1 MPVPSFNKYFKT
13 GCVRKKCFN
22 SSSNHMHL
30 GKDLL
35 TLLSAF
41 PHPRFLWWALATLN
55 SPQPSFTGDTISIFQ
70 RWSKAIQQVALQL
83 RKHCSGNLRLPH
95 RLQASSE
102 NYRSGANRPPSWR
115 IFGSRYSDD
124 FIFNIYF
131 YFTSF
136 VELSAYILDK
146 REVLK
151 KMPNGSAQSV
161 QWTRN
166 HSWIHLHVH
175 VGNWIKL
182 SI

>member
-1 MPVPSFNKYFKT
+1 MLFLDPW
-13 GCVRKKCFN
+13 
-22 SSSNHMHL
+22 
-30 GKDLL
+30 
-35 TLLSAF
+35 
-41 PHPRFLWWALATLN
+41 FLWWAVATLN
-55 SPQPSFTGDTISIFQ
+55 SPQPFFTGDTISIFQ
-70 RWSKAIQQVALQL
+70 CWSKAIQQVALQL
-83 RKHCSGNLRLPH
+83 HKHSCSGNQRLPH

-102 NYRSGANRPPSWR
+102 NYWSGASSWR
-115 IFGSRYSDD
+115 IFGSRHSDD

-131 YFTSF
+131 DFTSF

-151 KMPNGSAQSV
+151 KMPNGSAQSLW
-161 QWTRN
+161 WTRN